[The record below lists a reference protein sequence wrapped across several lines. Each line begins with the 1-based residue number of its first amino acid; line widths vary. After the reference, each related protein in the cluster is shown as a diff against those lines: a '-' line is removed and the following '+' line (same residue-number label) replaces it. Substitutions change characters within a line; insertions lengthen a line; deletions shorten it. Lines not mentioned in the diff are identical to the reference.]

1 MIKRPVANKLFRY
14 DEFQINFILTV
25 YSCVSDPNE

>member
-14 DEFQINFILTV
+14 DEFKINFLLTV
-25 YSCVSDPNE
+25 YYRVSDPNE